1 MLFCQDKNGKNFG
14 FKGNVILLFKMG
26 HNACQRLSAQGV
38 AAFCAAQQRKDERA
52 MKQGHQLLPDH
63 LEPAPRPGEREILY
77 PAAAGHRQRP
87 RGQVA
92 EKEGTP

>member
-1 MLFCQDKNGKNFG
+1 
-14 FKGNVILLFKMG
+14 
-26 HNACQRLSAQGV
+26 
-38 AAFCAAQQRKDERA
+38 

-87 RGQVA
+87 RGQAA